1 MILTYRILTTLIY
14 PLLFI
19 LIYLRKIFKK
29 EDSERYKEKIL
40 VSNFN
45 IVRNKE
51 AKLIWFHA
59 ASIGEVK
66 SIIPVIDELNV
77 KKAKYEFLITT
88 TTLSSSNLIK
98 SDLQNF
104 TNIHHRFFPFDI
116 NFLINKF
123 LELWKPNVIF
133 LVDSEIWPN
142 LIINANKKK
151 IPLVLINA
159 RITFKTFK
167 RWMLF
172 PKTAKKIFNLF
183 DLCLSSNSETKNF
196 LTKLNA
202 KNIYFRGNIKLSS
215 KIKLKNINNLN
226 KKILSERNFWFAA
239 STHKNEDVLCLKV
252 HSMLKERYKD
262 IITVIAP
269 RHIKRVKNIKT
280 ICESLNLNVQV
291 LNKEDVI
298 SNNKEIIIIN
308 SFGVLQDYF
317 KYAKSVFI
325 GKSTIKKLENVGG
338 QNPIEAAK
346 LGCKIYH
353 GPYVY
358 NFKEIYEILEK
369 NNISKKIENYTELSN
384 YLIKD
389 LINPEKEENKISHL
403 IDNLG
408 QKTLTDTM
416 KLINNF
422 LSNEVK

>member
-167 RWMLF
+167 RWMMF
-172 PKTAKKIFNLF
+172 PKTA
-183 DLCLSSNSETKNF
+183 
-196 LTKLNA
+196 
-202 KNIYFRGNIKLSS
+202 
-215 KIKLKNINNLN
+215 
-226 KKILSERNFWFAA
+226 
-239 STHKNEDVLCLKV
+239 
-252 HSMLKERYKD
+252 
-262 IITVIAP
+262 
-269 RHIKRVKNIKT
+269 
-280 ICESLNLNVQV
+280 
-291 LNKEDVI
+291 
-298 SNNKEIIIIN
+298 
-308 SFGVLQDYF
+308 
-317 KYAKSVFI
+317 
-325 GKSTIKKLENVGG
+325 
-338 QNPIEAAK
+338 
-346 LGCKIYH
+346 
-353 GPYVY
+353 
-358 NFKEIYEILEK
+358 
-369 NNISKKIENYTELSN
+369 
-384 YLIKD
+384 
-389 LINPEKEENKISHL
+389 
-403 IDNLG
+403 
-408 QKTLTDTM
+408 
-416 KLINNF
+416 
-422 LSNEVK
+422 